1 MRITDILE
9 PTAVLDDVA
18 GSTAAEVLTQ
28 ICEPLATT
36 TGVDAQ
42 RLVEALLARERQC
55 STGVG
60 DGVAIPHAKVA
71 GLRGL
76 VAGFGRSRAG
86 IDFKALDSKPT
97 TLFFVLLA
105 PEGVP
110 GLHLNALARI
120 SRLFKS
126 AAFRESLLRANG
138 AAEILQLIAT
148 ADTD

>member
-28 ICEPLATT
+28 ICRPLAAT
-36 TGVDAQ
+36 TGVDVQ
-42 RLVEALLARERQC
+42 RLVDALLARERQC

-60 DGVAIPHAKVA
+60 DGVAIPHARVA

-138 AAEILQLIAT
+138 AAESLQLIAA